1 MQKSQYDAFPWLM
14 DRSVPCKGQVWESYV
29 MTEPVGDS
37 KVISYF
43 DRFAAFF
50 GSIKFIAGMSVFV
63 VAWFMWNIFAP
74 EDMRFDK
81 YPFIFM
87 TLLLSLQASYA
98 APIILFSQNRQS
110 DKDRLKFE
118 MDLESDL
125 KSEKML
131 EKISAKLGIEVED
144 DA

>member
-1 MQKSQYDAFPWLM
+1 MSD
-14 DRSVPCKGQVWESYV
+14 
-29 MTEPVGDS
+29 
-37 KVISYF
+37 KVTNAF

-50 GSIKFIAGMSVFV
+50 GSIRFIAGMTVFV
-63 VAWFMWNIFAP
+63 VAWLLWNTLAP
-74 EDMRFDK
+74 YDLRFDR

-110 DKDRLKFE
+110 EADRLKFE

-131 EKISAKLGIEVED
+131 EKISEKLGIEVKND
-144 DA
+144 V

>member
-1 MQKSQYDAFPWLM
+1 MSDKVTDA
-14 DRSVPCKGQVWESYV
+14 
-29 MTEPVGDS
+29 
-37 KVISYF
+37 F

-50 GSIKFIAGMSVFV
+50 GSIRFIAGMTVFV
-63 VAWFMWNIFAP
+63 VAWFLWNTLAP
-74 EDMRFDK
+74 QHMRFDR

-125 KSEKML
+125 KSERML
-131 EKISAKLGIEVED
+131 EKISAKLDIALEED

>member
-1 MQKSQYDAFPWLM
+1 MNDNSPITQ
-14 DRSVPCKGQVWESYV
+14 
-29 MTEPVGDS
+29 
-37 KVISYF
+37 YF

-50 GSIKFIAGMSVFV
+50 GSIKFITGMTVFV

-74 EDMRFDK
+74 ASMRFDK

-110 DKDRLKFE
+110 DKDREKLELDLQADLRSEEMLKQ
-118 MDLESDL
+118 
-125 KSEKML
+125 
-131 EKISAKLGIEVED
+131 IAAKLEVD
-144 DA
+144 VNA

>member
-1 MQKSQYDAFPWLM
+1 MSDKITD
-14 DRSVPCKGQVWESYV
+14 
-29 MTEPVGDS
+29 
-37 KVISYF
+37 YF

-50 GSIKFIAGMSVFV
+50 GSIKFIAGMTVFV
-63 VAWFMWNIFAP
+63 VAWFLWNIFAP
-74 EDMRFDK
+74 HNLRFDN

-118 MDLESDL
+118 MDLASDL
-125 KSEKML
+125 KSERML
-131 EKISAKLGIEVED
+131 EKISAKLDIPLEED

>member
-1 MQKSQYDAFPWLM
+1 MN
-14 DRSVPCKGQVWESYV
+14 
-29 MTEPVGDS
+29 TDS
-37 KVISYF
+37 KITKYF

-63 VAWFMWNIFAP
+63 LAWFLWNIFAP
-74 EDMRFDK
+74 TGLEFDK

-98 APIILFSQNRQS
+98 APIILFSQNRQA
-110 DKDRLKFE
+110 DKDREKFE
-118 MDLESDL
+118 LDLAADL

-131 EKISAKLGIEVED
+131 EKIASKLDIPLED
-144 DA
+144 KDA